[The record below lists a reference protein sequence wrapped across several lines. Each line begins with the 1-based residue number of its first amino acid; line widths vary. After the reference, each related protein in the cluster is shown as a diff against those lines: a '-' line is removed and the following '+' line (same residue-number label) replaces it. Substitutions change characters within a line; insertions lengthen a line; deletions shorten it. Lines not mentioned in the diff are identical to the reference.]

1 MWMFRSYAAPLCI
14 TGTLLNK
21 VCYVLLILD
30 SRAVQGRSSRAAV
43 QLVFLSYQ
51 AENAF
56 APTKWQSQVKALDCS
71 PRRLSPETLALEK
84 RVDLLLIFLCANGR
98 CCSCSRTQTWRRRGK
113 PSWRRLGAKRR
124 SSNRRSRRAWTNR
137 SKGNRGRNCWRENGQ
152 KGWLRIQPELSD
164 HYLITLYIPNWF
176 SSHKINLKSTVF
188 YSVEQRT
195 TMLWWNFTAKKSECQ
210 TDLHH
215 TEISTFIYLC
225 PSIVENQ
232 GLMQTLL

>member
-1 MWMFRSYAAPLCI
+1 MGVQFLCSSSLHHRNSANQSVLCVTNPRQQGCPGPVLKGHSPAGFSVLPGRKCFRH
-14 TGTLLNK
+14 
-21 VCYVLLILD
+21 
-30 SRAVQGRSSRAAV
+30 
-43 QLVFLSYQ
+43 
-51 AENAF
+51 
-56 APTKWQSQVKALDCS
+56 TKWQSQVKALDCS
-71 PRRLSPETLALEK
+71 PRGLSLETRALEK
-84 RVDLLLIFLCANGR
+84 RIDLLLIFCVLNGR
-98 CCSCSRTQTWRRRGK
+98 CCSCSRTQTWKRRGK

-137 SKGNRGRNCWRENGQ
+137 SKGNRRRNCWRENGQ
-152 KGWLRIQPELSD
+152 KRWLRIQPELSD
-164 HYLITLYIPNWF
+164 HYPWIFQTGFQAIKSTW
-176 SSHKINLKSTVF
+176 KSTVF

-225 PSIVENQ
+225 PSTVENQ